1 MNLTPKATGTFK
13 SYDGTEIYYEIRG
26 KGKPLILNYGIG
38 CLINHWRPQIRY
50 FSESYQVI
58 VYDYR
63 GHHNSEIPKD
73 MSEMSI
79 DALAKDLKALMAH
92 LQIEKASL

>member
-1 MNLTPKATGTFK
+1 MNLTPKTTGTFA

-26 KGKPLILNYGIG
+26 EGRPLILNYGIG
-38 CLINHWRPQIRY
+38 CLINHWRPQIRH
-50 FSESYQVI
+50 FAETHQVI

-63 GHHNSEIPKD
+63 AHHHSSVPSDLK
-73 MSEMSI
+73 EMTA
-79 DALAKDLKALMAH
+79 DALAKDLHALMAH